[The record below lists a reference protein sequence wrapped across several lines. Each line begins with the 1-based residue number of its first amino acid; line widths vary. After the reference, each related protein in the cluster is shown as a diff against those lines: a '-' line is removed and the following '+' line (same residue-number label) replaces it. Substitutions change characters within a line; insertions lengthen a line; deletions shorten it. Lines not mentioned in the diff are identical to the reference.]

1 MTGRLALRMLT
12 ARRTLCLVGVMMAVA
27 TTAGLAASSAEAAP
41 YLDRGEARQALGRA
55 LHRNFEYGVV
65 TGTLRARCY
74 RARRNLI
81 RCYIAFVDRDRDVW
95 CGTASVRETYTS
107 YRSRWNVDL
116 C

>member
-1 MTGRLALRMLT
+1 MTGRLAPRMLT
-12 ARRTLCLVGVMMAVA
+12 ARHMLCLAGVIMVLA

-41 YLDRGEARQALGRA
+41 YLGRGEARQALGRA

-81 RCYIAFVDRDRDVW
+81 RCYIAFMDRDRDVW
-95 CGTASVRETYTS
+95 CGAASVRETYTS
-107 YRSRWNVDL
+107 YRSRWDVDF